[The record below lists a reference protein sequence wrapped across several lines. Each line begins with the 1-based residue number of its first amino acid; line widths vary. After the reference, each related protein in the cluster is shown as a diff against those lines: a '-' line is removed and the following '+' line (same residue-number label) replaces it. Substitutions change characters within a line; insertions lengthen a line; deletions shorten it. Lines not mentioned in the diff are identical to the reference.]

1 MTLWNDMI
9 FSLCLLLL
17 FWLLRKEYLREN
29 RLRLPA
35 RMAVSVLAVISLAC
49 LELPLSYNRKI
60 DSASSGREGVLLTE
74 GYEPDSLR
82 VLLQAG
88 RAAGQEM
95 RVYSALEGESRP
107 GGSGASVIDAE
118 MPGAGKTDEAGGRA
132 TITGRTAIASLSQL
146 HVLGYGLNRKQWSS
160 LHPPPLV
167 FHASPSHAG
176 IVSVS
181 WKQKLSPG
189 EKLRVQGR
197 MQLTGR
203 PVKLLLTGM
212 GTALDSVVITG
223 ASGMSAA
230 GTKEADFEF
239 STIPAQ
245 SGRSVYELYMLP
257 GPTSG
262 KKNAAHRDAGMD
274 TLERESLPIEVLPG
288 KKLKILLL
296 AASPDFENTFLVNWL
311 SRHGDTIAT
320 RTAISKGKSD
330 KAFVN
335 MPKMSLDPLTPSLLD
350 KFDMVIADAAA
361 LQGGSEAERAMLRRQ
376 VAEKGMGLIIKADSV
391 AAANWEGISVTSP
404 GTQPLLRDSLP
415 RVVVS
420 CGIYGA
426 GKLVF
431 TTLHTTYARMLSG
444 AKKEYAAYW
453 SLVLQKVARESEPVD
468 DWQFSPELPRVNE
481 PVEVLLQT
489 GKSGLPQG
497 EFAAAQA
504 SDPGGADAAG
514 LGHSDGAIP
523 SHPGRAGFGHAD
535 NAGNVPHAVYLAQA
549 PLLPFYWQGRY
560 WPTTPGWQSS
570 TTLHGD
576 SSWWY
581 AWSGKD
587 WPEISRRQRRE
598 ETEEYILAQRHVAA
612 GEAAAMSHAGTPGRT
627 VTDRDSTTGHVA
639 ADRDS
644 AMAHAR
650 DGQQDD
656 DRERVPLPKAWLY
669 ILFLISCLFLW
680 VERKI

>member
-9 FSLCLLLL
+9 ISLCLLLL

-35 RMAVSVLAVISLAC
+35 RMVASVLAVISLAC
-49 LELPLSYNRKI
+49 LSLPLSYNRKI
-60 DSASSGREGVLLTE
+60 DSASSGRAGVLLTE
-74 GYEPDSLR
+74 GYEADSLR
-82 VLLQAG
+82 ILLQAG
-88 RAAGQEM
+88 RAAEGQEM
-95 RVYSALEGESRP
+95 RVFSALEGESRP
-107 GGSGASVIDAE
+107 GSSGASVIDVG
-118 MPGAGKTDEAGGRA
+118 MSGAGETDEAGGRA
-132 TITGRTAIASLSQL
+132 AITSLSQL
-146 HVLGYGLNRKQWSS
+146 HVLGYGLTRKQWSS

-167 FHASPSHAG
+167 FHASPFHAG

-197 MQLTGR
+197 VQLIGR

-212 GTALDSVVITG
+212 GTVLDSVVITG
-223 ASGMSAA
+223 ASGKPAADASGMSAA
-230 GTKEADFEF
+230 GTKEMDFEL

-262 KKNAAHRDAGMD
+262 KENDAHRDAGMD

-296 AASPDFENTFLVNWL
+296 ATSPDFENTFLVNWL

-335 MPKMSLDPLTPSLLD
+335 MPEMSLDPLTPSILD

-361 LQGGSEAERAMLRRQ
+361 LQAGNEAEQASLRRQ

-404 GTQPLLRDSLP
+404 GTQPLLRDSLS

-420 CGIYGA
+420 SGIYGA

-431 TTLHTTYARMLSG
+431 TTLNTTYARMLSG

-468 DWQFSPELPRVNE
+468 DWQFSPELPRLNE

-497 EFAAAQA
+497 EFV
-504 SDPGGADAAG
+504 SDN
-514 LGHSDGAIP
+514 I
-523 SHPGRAGFGHAD
+523 
-535 NAGNVPHAVYLAQA
+535 PHAVYLAQA

-560 WPTTPGWQSS
+560 WPTTAGWQSS

-598 ETEEYILAQRHVAA
+598 ETEEYILAQRQVAT
-612 GEAAAMSHAGTPGRT
+612 GKAAAMGRAGTPGRT

-656 DRERVPLPKAWLY
+656 ARERVPLPKVWFY